1 MKADPAAPPAFDVL
15 DTAVQQRPFDA
26 YADLR
31 DRAAVEVVN
40 SSASPLTFV
49 VSHYDSVR
57 AVLRDPATFS
67 SRVLPYPVMLFL
79 DPPDHDRIRRTV
91 NRAFTPRNIAT
102 LEARIDA
109 IATGLI
115 GPYVAAGGGD
125 FIAEVAGRLPV
136 YVIGEMLGVPTDDWE
151 ELRHRSEATMRTLS
165 AVLGEAEPGT
175 VEDAMALQAYLG
187 EVADRYRSEPDD
199 SIASRLVTFESEGE
213 ISHDELVGFL
223 QLMFVAGHET
233 TTALLAHTL
242 ECLAADSDL
251 FTTVAGNRDLVAP
264 LIEEMLRMYAPLQR
278 VFRVAVDDTEL
289 GGVRIPAGSNVVA
302 LVGAANRDHRQF
314 AAGDRLDLSAAD
326 TAHLAFGQ
334 GIHHCLGA
342 PLARLEA
349 RVAITRIL
357 DRASGVRLDPT
368 RPIVRFA
375 GGSTSELATSA
386 LWLVV
391 NTASDRDVT
400 VSGQAIGNRIPHA

>member
-1 MKADPAAPPAFDVL
+1 MMADRVPAPSAFVVFNP
-15 DTAVQQRPFDA
+15 AVQQRPFDA

-31 DRAAVEVVN
+31 DRGAVEVADP
-40 SSASPLTFV
+40 SASQLTFL

-57 AVLRDPATFS
+57 AVLRDPRAFS
-67 SRVLPYPVMLFL
+67 SRVLPRPVMLFL
-79 DPPDHDRIRRTV
+79 DPPDHDRIRRTI

-102 LEARIDA
+102 LEARIDE
-109 IATGLI
+109 IAAALI

-151 ELRHRSEATMRTLS
+151 RLRHWSEATMRTLS
-165 AVLGEAEPGT
+165 AVLGELEPDT
-175 VEDAMALQAYLG
+175 FEAAMALHTYLA
-187 EVADRYRSEPDD
+187 EVAERYRSDPDD
-199 SIASRLVTFESEGE
+199 SIASQLVTFQSAGE

-233 TTALLAHTL
+233 TTALLAHTV
-242 ECLAADSDL
+242 EYLATDSDL

-289 GGVRIPAGSNVVA
+289 GGVQIPAGSNVVV
-302 LVGAANRDHRQF
+302 LVGAANRDHRRF

-349 RVAITRIL
+349 RVAISRIL

-368 RPIVRFA
+368 RPIVRFV
-375 GGSTSELATSA
+375 GGSTSELQTSA

-391 NTASDRDVT
+391 DTAST
-400 VSGQAIGNRIPHA
+400 AT